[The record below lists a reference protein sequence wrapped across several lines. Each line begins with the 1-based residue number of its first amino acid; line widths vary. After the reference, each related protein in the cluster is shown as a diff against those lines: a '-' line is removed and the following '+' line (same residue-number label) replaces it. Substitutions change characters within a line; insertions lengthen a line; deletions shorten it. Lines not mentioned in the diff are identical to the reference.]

1 MREMIML
8 IGREKEFPRRD
19 PGMSLDCRKAAG
31 LR

>member
-1 MREMIML
+1 MIVL

-19 PGMSLDCRKAAG
+19 PGKSLDCRKAAG

>member
-1 MREMIML
+1 MIVL

-19 PGMSLDCRKAAG
+19 PGMILDCRKAAG